1 MRIPLG
7 AVMTYADLAA
17 RIGAP
22 GSARAVASAVG
33 RNPVSWLIPCHRVIR
48 NGGMISGYRWE
59 PDTKR
64 VILAWEAAQAEAHD
78 AAH

>member
-1 MRIPLG
+1 
-7 AVMTYADLAA
+7 
-17 RIGAP
+17 
-22 GSARAVASAVG
+22 VASAVG